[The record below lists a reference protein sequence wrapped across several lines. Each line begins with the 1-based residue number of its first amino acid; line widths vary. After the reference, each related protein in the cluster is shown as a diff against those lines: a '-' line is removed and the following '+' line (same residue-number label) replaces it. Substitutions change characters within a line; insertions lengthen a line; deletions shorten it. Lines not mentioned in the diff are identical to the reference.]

1 MKMSEPKR
9 VNELSA
15 GSTVDSTFLVMEKE
29 LREFSTKEGY
39 YLQVKL
45 GDSTGSIWA
54 RCWERAPEVASLFEL
69 GDIVRVK
76 GIVESFRG
84 RLHLIFGPAGIERSS
99 QTFDVTDYL
108 PRTSQDIEHLFE
120 ALVHTAESMTN
131 EHLKRLVLSLLAE
144 PQFARALKTA
154 PAAKIHHHNYIGGLI
169 EHTEAVVRICE
180 TLAALYPELDRDL
193 LLAGAILHDAGKTA
207 AYKFTFQIDI
217 TTEGGLVN
225 HIVLGYR
232 MVEARIGAQK
242 DFPQELGLKLLHLI
256 LSHHTESDWGS
267 PVKPLFAEAEALS
280 YADLLDSQLKE
291 FLQIQKHEEAKGR
304 EAVWSDF
311 SRRLDRF
318 LYLGREK
325 RSALSM
331 EKERPEAHGPTP

>member
-1 MKMSEPKR
+1 MSEPKR

>member
-1 MKMSEPKR
+1 MSEPKR
-9 VNELSA
+9 VKELSA

-54 RCWERAPEVASLFEL
+54 RCWERAPEVAALFEL

-76 GIVESFRG
+76 GVVESFRG
-84 RLHLIFGPAGIERSS
+84 RLHLIFEPAGIERSS

-108 PRTSQDIEHLFE
+108 PRTSKDIDRLFE
-120 ALVHTAESMTN
+120 ELVQTAKSMTN
-131 EHLKRLVLSLLAE
+131 EHLKCLVLSFLTE
-144 PQFARALKTA
+144 SQYARAFKTA

-193 LLAGAILHDAGKTA
+193 LLAGALLHDAGKTA
-207 AYKFTFQIDI
+207 SYKYTFQIDV

-232 MVEARIGAQK
+232 MVEAKIGAQK
-242 DFPQELGLKLLHLI
+242 DFPEELGLKLLHLI
-256 LSHHTESDWGS
+256 LSHHTEINWGS

-311 SRRLDRF
+311 IRRLDRF
-318 LYLGREK
+318 LYLGSEK
-325 RSALSM
+325 RRALSP
-331 EKERPEAHGPTP
+331 EKERPQAYGPTQ